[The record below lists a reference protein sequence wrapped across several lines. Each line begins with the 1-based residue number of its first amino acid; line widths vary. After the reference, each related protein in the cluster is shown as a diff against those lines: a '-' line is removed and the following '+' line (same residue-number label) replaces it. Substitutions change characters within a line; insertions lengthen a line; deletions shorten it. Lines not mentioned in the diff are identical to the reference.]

1 MAGIPSLKELRERFN
16 DGIISQEQ
24 YNLEQKAIMRDMSS
38 GSRKGLHRRKL
49 KCRGQWMED
58 RSRALSTALTPSEP
72 APKVSSFH
80 EEPPWHDQSSFNIT
94 FDTTLDERDVQD
106 VAKLERTVDDAYYR
120 GVTWNSRKQRWTAR
134 LLTDGKSLSIGYFQ
148 HEKDAITASDHYQD
162 AKWGGS

>member
-1 MAGIPSLKELRERFN
+1 MDRNSPDYYIEDTEQSLDETVEFTEYVDDGYNCN
-16 DGIISQEQ
+16 DS
-24 YNLEQKAIMRDMSS
+24 
-38 GSRKGLHRRKL
+38 HL
-49 KCRGQWMED
+49 KI
-58 RSRALSTALTPSEP
+58 
-72 APKVSSFH
+72 
-80 EEPPWHDQSSFNIT
+80 FNIT

-162 AKWGGS
+162 AKWGGR